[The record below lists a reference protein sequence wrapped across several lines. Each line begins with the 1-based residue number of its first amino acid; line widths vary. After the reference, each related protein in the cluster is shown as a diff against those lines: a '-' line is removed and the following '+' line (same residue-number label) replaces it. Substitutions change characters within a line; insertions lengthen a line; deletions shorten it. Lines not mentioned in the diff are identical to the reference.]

1 MRDKIV
7 NMRDKI
13 AIKRDKIAIQRDK
26 IVNMINKIANMRNRI
41 ANMRDKIVIM
51 RDKIAKKRNK
61 IAIMSNKIAK
71 KRNRIACFTAGKAI
85 IFKEHPVNSIQFRS
99 VSVSMD
105 FCKIILQE
113 KTIYT
118 RVCNIA
124 ALTPKKRSHESNF
137 ISALF
142 FTG

>member
-1 MRDKIV
+1 MRDEIAKKRNKIAI
-7 NMRDKI
+7 MRDKI
-13 AIKRDKIAIQRDK
+13 ANMRDEIAIMR
-26 IVNMINKIANMRNRI
+26 NKIANMRNRI
-41 ANMRDKIVIM
+41 ANMRDKIAMM

-61 IAIMSNKIAK
+61 IAKMSNKIAK
-71 KRNRIACFTAGKAI
+71 KSNKIACFTAGKAI

-105 FCKIILQE
+105 FCKIILPE

>member
-1 MRDKIV
+1 MRDKF
-7 NMRDKI
+7 
-13 AIKRDKIAIQRDK
+13 AIQRDK
-26 IVNMINKIANMRNRI
+26 IANMRNKIANMRNRI

-71 KRNRIACFTAGKAI
+71 KSNKIACFTAGKAI

-105 FCKIILQE
+105 FCKIILPE

-124 ALTPKKRSHESNF
+124 ALTPKKK
-137 ISALF
+137 IS
-142 FTG
+142 